1 MTKQLKSQLLGK
13 QVVKHFKHKS
23 CPRNTGKN
31 EHRKRNK
38 QDVEKENNKEKETE
52 RGKDTPDNKE
62 KYKEED
68 EKISTIKE
76 PDIAKGLMEND

>member
-1 MTKQLKSQLLGK
+1 M
-13 QVVKHFKHKS
+13 
-23 CPRNTGKN
+23 
-31 EHRKRNK
+31 
-38 QDVEKENNKEKETE
+38 
-52 RGKDTPDNKE
+52 PDNKE

>member
-1 MTKQLKSQLLGK
+1 M
-13 QVVKHFKHKS
+13 KHTQEYRRKK
-23 CPRNTGKN
+23 
-31 EHRKRNK
+31 EHRKRTK
-38 QDVEKENNKEKETE
+38 QDVERENNKEKETE

-68 EKISTIKE
+68 EKISIIKE